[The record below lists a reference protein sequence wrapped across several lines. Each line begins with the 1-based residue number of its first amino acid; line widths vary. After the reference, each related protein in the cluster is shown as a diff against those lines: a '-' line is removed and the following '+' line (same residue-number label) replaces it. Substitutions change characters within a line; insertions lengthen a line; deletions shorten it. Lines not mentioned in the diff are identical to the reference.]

1 MAETITFG
9 EFWESADTVPPESR
23 ERIQVLADMYA
34 RMPLGH
40 PVRQRL
46 DAIVREE
53 EPRVAVAKLS
63 EGAYRAEEKLGDR
76 AADAGLA
83 GIGDAFTEWYDAEYA
98 REAPRA
104 TYTDP
109 PEFGGGTWS
118 MDERVTTVPW
128 TPKEQRIAVA
138 APPQRL
144 LEGYPDMSPERRQ
157 HAEDLRARA
166 RKREGASREEYGPE
180 QAVGDMIWDERQST
194 VAPGGYDPAQMTP
207 RQRRTM
213 GPLMAP
219 RLGDPPPTRAGA
231 SREIFRT
238 FTGDDPQPLAL
249 SPEEIRNR
257 RIAENVDL
265 REEVSPSWMPAFEG
279 LDAPGDLAYGNV
291 RGPSLGY
298 ASESLISD
306 PRRPGDLRVTTSQET
321 LLPDGETIDS
331 VLTLQEPLSAF
342 LGGGGEAGGAPAPS
356 GEPALP
362 DPAAAVDQLDAL
374 TPSDYRA
381 PGAPVPG
388 AAPAKPEG
396 GGMTGKSLGG
406 ALVGGAGIAAAIGN
420 TIADFRTT
428 AALEDQLAS
437 SAAGDTIARRE
448 GALAGSQAQRNIM
461 ATSMGRRDISP
472 ALALRNAQ
480 MAGSRT
486 LSDVYGQAAI
496 ASARE
501 RRESEAQL
509 AQLRKQRWNT
519 LFGGLTRTAGDVGA
533 LLATQ
538 GAAEETANMNKRLTD
553 LEASN
558 LNQVGLAPG
567 QRRR

>member
-9 EFWESADTVPPESR
+9 EFWESVEGGSPESR
-23 ERIQVLADMYA
+23 ERIQRLADLYA
-34 RMPLGH
+34 KLP
-40 PVRQRL
+40 PSDAFRQRL
-46 DAIVREE
+46 DRIVQEE
-53 EPRVAVAKLS
+53 EPRLAVAKLAK
-63 EGAYRAEEKLGDR
+63 GAYEAEAALGEWTADR
-76 AADAGLA
+76 GLT
-83 GIGDAFTEWYDAEYA
+83 GLGDAFTEWYDAEYA
-98 REAPRA
+98 REAPRVGV
-104 TYTDP
+104 TDQ
-109 PEFGGGTWS
+109 FGSFTI
-118 MDERVTTVPW
+118 DERVSARPTQTFPD
-128 TPKEQRIAVA
+128 
-138 APPQRL
+138 
-144 LEGYPDMSPERRQ
+144 GYPEMSAARRDY
-157 HAEDLRARA
+157 AELLRARA
-166 RKREGASREEYGPE
+166 REREGAPRDYGPP
-180 QAVGDMIWDERQST
+180 GT
-194 VAPGGYDPAQMTP
+194 VEEMLWSPPPGTRGPGGIERADMTP
-207 RQRRTM
+207 RQWRTQAP
-213 GPLMAP
+213 PLMGSMSP
-219 RLGDPPPTRAGA
+219 GRGLVDGSPQGTRN
-231 SREIFRT
+231 
-238 FTGDDPQPLAL
+238 D
-249 SPEEIRNR
+249 
-257 RIAENVDL
+257 RIAENVAL
-265 REEVSPSWMPAFEG
+265 MEERNPSWMPAFEG
-279 LDAPGDLAYGNV
+279 PDAAGDLAYGNV

-306 PRRPGDLRVTTSQET
+306 PRRPRDLRVDTVQET

-331 VLTLQEPLSAF
+331 VLTLQEQVPAS
-342 LGGGGEAGGAPAPS
+342 GGGGFLDALGGLLGGTGAPAGTEEATAS
-356 GEPALP
+356 VTEPALP
-362 DPAAAVDQLDAL
+362 DPAAAVDQIEAL

-381 PGAPVPG
+381 
-388 AAPAKPEG
+388 APAQPEG
-396 GGMTGKSLGG
+396 GGMSPMSLGG
-406 ALVGGAGIAAAIGN
+406 ALIGGAGIAAAIGN

-428 AALEDQLAS
+428 AALEDQLAA

-461 ATSMGRRDISP
+461 ATSLGRRDISP

>member
-34 RMPLGH
+34 RMPVGH

-83 GIGDAFTEWYDAEYA
+83 GIGDAFTQWYDAEYA

-118 MDERVTTVPW
+118 VDERVTTVPW

-180 QAVGDMIWDERQST
+180 QAVGDMIWEQEQGAEVPGYEFGRREPW
-194 VAPGGYDPAQMTP
+194 APWPLPGVPPTP
-207 RQRRTM
+207 
-213 GPLMAP
+213 GPFDGIEGREPLLAEGIAPAP
-219 RLGDPPPTRAGA
+219 RT
-231 SREIFRT
+231 
-238 FTGDDPQPLAL
+238 
-249 SPEEIRNR
+249 
-257 RIAENVDL
+257 
-265 REEVSPSWMPAFEG
+265 
-279 LDAPGDLAYGNV
+279 
-291 RGPSLGY
+291 
-298 ASESLISD
+298 ASE
-306 PRRPGDLRVTTSQET
+306 
-321 LLPDGETIDS
+321 
-331 VLTLQEPLSAF
+331 
-342 LGGGGEAGGAPAPS
+342 EAGGLESWAPPPVPGLTPTPGPFDGIEGRPLSLGPRITATDTETVSTPAGTEEVTAS
-356 GEPALP
+356 VTEPALP

-381 PGAPVPG
+381 TSAPVPG
-388 AAPAKPEG
+388 AAPAKPDG
-396 GGMTGKSLGG
+396 GGMSPMSLGG

-538 GAAEETANMNKRLTD
+538 GAAEETAKMNKRLTD